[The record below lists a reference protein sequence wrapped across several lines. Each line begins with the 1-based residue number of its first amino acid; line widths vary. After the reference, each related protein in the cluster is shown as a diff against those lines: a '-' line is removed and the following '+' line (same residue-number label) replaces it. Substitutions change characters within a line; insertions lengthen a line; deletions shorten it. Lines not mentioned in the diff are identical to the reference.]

1 MLAQG
6 RVGGQFP
13 RRLNRF
19 EDIQVL
25 QNQRLKDTVPMR
37 RQETVSV
44 LLILRVCTF
53 KYGSKA
59 LY

>member
-13 RRLNRF
+13 RSLNRL

-25 QNQRLKDTVPMR
+25 QDQRLKETVPMR
-37 RQETVSV
+37 RQETVS
-44 LLILRVCTF
+44 LLLTLKVCTL
-53 KYGSKA
+53 KCGSKTF
-59 LY
+59 Y

>member
-13 RRLNRF
+13 RRLNRL

-37 RQETVSV
+37 RQETVSI
-44 LLILRVCTF
+44 LLILRLCTF